1 MSVDALSLEEAKT
14 KMKQMMDQAALDEH
28 MTQYHKPDEAKPTLA
43 MAHAMIDQTM
53 YEG

>member
-28 MTQYHKPDEAKPTLA
+28 MTQHHKPDEPKPTLE